1 MKIRK
6 ASAGDAEK
14 LVILLTHFETGTR
27 TRLPKQL
34 LQIRAYKNTA
44 EAIRNKVEELF
55 SNQKCF
61 TFIAEERDQ
70 SAGFIFGEIKEKK
83 EKVYDKEGYVDSWYV
98 EPEYREAGTGKLL
111 FDSLVEEFKKADCT
125 HIALSVHFDNTKA
138 IQIYE
143 RMDFTKRVIS
153 FIKPLK
159 DLNIKPEEI

>member
-6 ASAGDAEK
+6 ANREDVEK
-14 LVILLTHFETGTR
+14 LVTLLTHFETGTG

-34 LQIRAYKNTA
+34 LQIRAYKNTS
-44 EAIRNKVEELF
+44 EAIRNEVERLF
-55 SNQKCF
+55 SNPKCT
-61 TFIAEERDQ
+61 TFIAEEEDQ

-98 EPEYREAGTGKLL
+98 EPKYRGMGTGKLL
-111 FDSLVEEFKKADCT
+111 FDSLIDEFKKADCT
-125 HIALSVHFDNTKA
+125 HIALNVHFDNTKA

-143 RMDFTKRVIS
+143 HMGFTKRVIS

-159 DLNIKPEEI
+159 DL